1 MFLSDESI
9 DGLIDSGVLSGAVHA
24 NVNPISYDLRT
35 QAFYTN
41 AGESKQVSLN
51 PGDSVYVAAQEVI
64 NLGKDLSAVVSLRN
78 SRIRQGLSLDAPVYF
93 PGHHTRVFFRIT
105 NVSGSAVDLDTNKGI
120 AQILFERVDG
130 KVAHPYEG
138 AFSDELDYRGLG
150 DYSDVYSGEVRLLE
164 DKRDELRG
172 MESRIYERTIALMA
186 IFAAVFTLVN
196 VNAGAAVTGAA
207 LLDVNL
213 SIVGGFSA
221 LVGLIGIVL
230 KAEPVWARVAPF
242 VIAVLAFAATLFL

>member
-35 QAFYTN
+35 QGFYTN
-41 AGESKQVSLN
+41 EGEAKQVTLK
-51 PGDSVYVAAQEVI
+51 PGDSVYVAAREVI
-64 NLGKDLSAVVSLRN
+64 DLGEGLSAVVSLRN

-93 PGHHTRVFFRIT
+93 PGHHTRVFFRVT
-105 NVSGSAVDLDTNKGI
+105 NVSGSAIDLDTDKGI

-150 DYSDVYSGEVRLLE
+150 DYRDVYSDEARVLE
-164 DKRDELRG
+164 GKRDELRG

-196 VNAGAAVTGAA
+196 VNAGAAVHGAA

-213 SIVGGFSA
+213 SIIGGFSA

-230 KAEPVWARVAPF
+230 KAEPVWARVVPF
-242 VIAVLAFAATLFL
+242 AIAALAFIAAAIL